1 MLTLDMP
8 QVVGCKHCSLGLVLT
23 STQLARSIGRVS
35 AHLIAKKKIVQENS
49 IQAAVKST
57 LKLKRNWKPAI
68 DRNRI
73 MEKVDL
79 QGVL

>member
-1 MLTLDMP
+1 MP

-35 AHLIAKKKIVQENS
+35 AHLIEKKKKKVQENS
-49 IQAAVKST
+49 IQAAVKTT

>member
-1 MLTLDMP
+1 M
-8 QVVGCKHCSLGLVLT
+8 
-23 STQLARSIGRVS
+23 S
-35 AHLIAKKKIVQENS
+35 AHLIAKKKKVQENS
-49 IQAAVKST
+49 IQAAVKTT

-68 DRNRI
+68 DRI